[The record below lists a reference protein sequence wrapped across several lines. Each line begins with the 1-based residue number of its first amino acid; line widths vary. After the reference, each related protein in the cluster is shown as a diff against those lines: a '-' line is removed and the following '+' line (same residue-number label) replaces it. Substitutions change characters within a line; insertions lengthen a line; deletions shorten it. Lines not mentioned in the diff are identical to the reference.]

1 MLYTVDFT
9 TLNLS
14 VKVTDVIED
23 TEARRSTRT
32 PRTGRRRGE
41 SSTRQDILDAAAKL
55 FAERGYMEATMR
67 AIAAEAGVDAALV
80 VHFFGNKANLLAQAI
95 QWPFDPEVEMPK
107 LLVDGKH
114 QAGKHLV
121 ALVVRTWDRE
131 GTRNP
136 ILTLVRAA
144 TTEPQ
149 AGEMLGIFLRERLFA
164 PLMERLGSD
173 RPELRANLAATQM
186 VGLGLGRHVLRVEP
200 LASAKPADVVAWYG
214 PTLQRYLTGK
224 LER

>member
-1 MLYTVDFT
+1 M
-9 TLNLS
+9 
-14 VKVTDVIED
+14 K
-23 TEARRSTRT
+23 
-32 PRTGRRRGE
+32 
-41 SSTRQDILDAAAKL
+41 
-55 FAERGYMEATMR
+55 ATMR

-80 VHFFGNKANLLAQAI
+80 VHFFGTKANLLAQAVE
-95 QWPFDPEVEMPK
+95 WPFDPEVEMPK

-114 QAGKHLV
+114 HAGEHLV
-121 ALVVRTWDRE
+121 GLVVRTWDRE

-144 TTEPQ
+144 TIEPQ
-149 AGEMLGIFLRERLFA
+149 AGEMLGVFMRERLFA

-224 LER
+224 LEHWRTTWAIPRPHGYITPASWPRFR